1 MSTYSYEKVMADY
14 ANGKITPEMA
24 IGHSLQHIG
33 KLYEALAAVS
43 RTADQT
49 KIDALERRVN
59 TLQAMV
65 DRLTVTIEKLRTKRQ
80 SGSPT
85 SSKPAQA

>member
-24 IGHSLQHIG
+24 VGHSLQHIG
-33 KLYEALAAVS
+33 KLYEALAAVN

-49 KIDALERRVN
+49 KIDVLEKRVN
-59 TLQAMV
+59 ALQATV
-65 DRLTVTIEKLRTKRQ
+65 DRLTATIEKLRTKRP
-80 SGSPT
+80 SSSPT
-85 SSKPAQA
+85 SSKSI